1 MSRFLLILLI
11 FSPTLVARKD
21 PCSKIQPTL
30 EAYMRETYGDPS
42 RTVWPS
48 IPKDGPVCEKL
59 RKDRNVYKCWIGK
72 ARYKKKILSLALRS
86 TRPGLRSA
94 RKARPDQVGG
104 PAAKARSIAG
114 LSRLLFEQE
123 TQQRKAQADLA
134 LAKSLRDEVELEL
147 EKLDCRFTKPKPWE
161 R

>member
-1 MSRFLLILLI
+1 MSLSRFLLLLI
-11 FSPTLVARKD
+11 VSSTFAVGRDPCKLEPTLD
-21 PCSKIQPTL
+21 
-30 EAYMRETYGDPS
+30 AYMREAYGDPS
-42 RTVWPS
+42 RKVWPP

-72 ARYKKKILSLALRS
+72 ARHKNKILRLALRS
-86 TRPGLRSA
+86 TRPGLESA
-94 RKARPDQVGG
+94 RKVRPNQVGG
-104 PAAKARSIAG
+104 PAAKARSISG

-134 LAKSLRDEVELEL
+134 LAKSLRDKVELEL